1 MALLDDKGLT
11 YFVGK
16 LKGMFAPKN
25 HTHDGRY
32 YTESEIDGKLSGK
45 ANSSHTHTK
54 AQVGL
59 GNVDNTADSAKSV
72 KAATKLQTYKQGST
86 TATYGD
92 SYPLYAQWSGDDVV
106 LKCDNY
112 KVKVNYAENAGT
124 ANEINPNNSYGSITK
139 AVRPMFDSVRANRL
153 AFLPSDQ
160 IIIEKTVDGGKTW
173 TDAAIT
179 EYNKRALFSENGGG
193 FTLPQIDGKKN
204 ALCGIRLTI
213 TGMKYNVP
221 AGTAE
226 TAKYNYWNS
235 KYVKNTER
243 YCTIGDMFFWVSG
256 GSDDISLVIERA
268 TGAASTSWANL
279 FTSSSSTGY
288 LNGWSGPNYIKFSE
302 GTLGG
307 GTGQTSNWWNY
318 RFTFMSHPGNG
329 SAFNSNYITQ
339 AQNVTMIK
347 AYGASVWASPNN
359 LMSIDHMYSWDVD
372 KNVTF
377 PARVSA
383 SGFNG
388 TAAKLAR
395 DGDLANPM
403 TFNWSGKDG
412 QPTWLWGGEDGGNM
426 YVYNPSKFNV
436 NSAKTAASADSAK
449 KLTTNAGSATQPVY
463 FSNGV
468 PVATTYTL
476 GKSVPA
482 NAVFTDTNTWRGVQ
496 NNLTSDATDQSLSAA
511 QGKVLKALVDGKA
524 AASHTH
530 TKAQVG
536 LGNVDNTA
544 DSAKSVKYATSA
556 GSAENAT
563 KANRVADYNATSKS
577 IQIGY
582 SGDGITGDAIKYIAG
597 YTTGDGGEVSAKI
610 KDISKDALKGWIGSL
625 PANGGNST
633 TVNGHSV
640 NSDVPAGAKFTDT
653 TYGVATASSN
663 GLMTAADKAKLNG
676 IASNANNYSHPA
688 SSGNKHIPAG
698 GSAGQILR
706 WSADGTATWGPD
718 NNTTYSE
725 FKGATSSAAGG
736 GGLVPAPGTADVGKV
751 LKGSGAWGTLG
762 KSDVGLGNVD
772 NTADSAKS
780 VKYATSAGS
789 AGSAGSATNDS
800 KNQAITGYIRGLS
813 VSGRTVTYTRGD
825 GTTGSITTQD
835 SNTTYGNMTGATANA
850 AGKAG
855 LVPAPAAGTQGS
867 KYLRA
872 DGTWQTPP
880 DTNTTYGTA
889 SQGANGLM
897 SAADKKKLD
906 GIASGANNFTYSLPT
921 ASATVLGGVK
931 TGSNITNTSGVLS
944 LTKANVTSALG
955 YTPPTTNT
963 TYGNATTGSS
973 GLMSSSD
980 KTKLNGIASGA
991 NKTVVD
997 STISQSSTNPV
1008 QNGVITKRLQF
1019 LYSFKISRDKWN
1031 ESSDKSNW
1039 NVIVSW
1045 TNSSGTA
1052 LTGSTT
1058 GTPNLTADMSL
1069 GPAMMERTS
1078 SLKDNIILSGELSM
1092 INQGQ
1097 IYVCDTN
1104 KLSFTVKRRPV
1115 CDLMLYFYARQWTT

>member
-221 AGTAE
+221 AGTEE

-235 KYVKNTER
+235 KYVKDTER

-256 GSDDISLVIERA
+256 GSDNISLVIERA

-302 GTLGG
+302 NTLGG

-347 AYGASVWASPNN
+347 AYGASVWTTPNN
-359 LMSIDHMYSWDVD
+359 LMSNDHMYTWDVD
-372 KNVTF
+372 KNVAF
-377 PARVSA
+377 PAIVSA

-388 TAAKLAR
+388 TATKLAR
-395 DGDLANPM
+395 DGNLANPM

-449 KLTTNAGSATQPVY
+449 KLATNAGSATQPVY
-463 FSNGV
+463 FFNGV
-468 PVATTYTL
+468 PVATIYTL

-511 QGKVLKALVDGKA
+511 QGKVLKSLVDGKA
-524 AASHTH
+524 AANHTH
-530 TKAQVG
+530 TKSQVG

-556 GSAENAT
+556 GFAESAT
-563 KANRVADYNATSKS
+563 KASRVADYNATSKS

-597 YTTGDGGEVSAKI
+597 YTTGDGGDVSAKI

-625 PANGGNST
+625 PANGGDST

-653 TYGVATASSN
+653 NTWRDVIDNLASTAMDKSLSANQGKILKGLVDGKAASGHTHDDRYYTESEINTKLSGKSNTNHSHSAFGKATAD
-663 GLMTAADKAKLNG
+663 A
-676 IASNANNYSHPA
+676 
-688 SSGNKHIPAG
+688 
-698 GSAGQILR
+698 
-706 WSADGTATWGPD
+706 
-718 NNTTYSE
+718 
-725 FKGATSSAAGG
+725 
-736 GGLVPAPGTADVGKV
+736 
-751 LKGSGAWGTLG
+751 
-762 KSDVGLGNVD
+762 
-772 NTADSAKS
+772 
-780 VKYATSAGS
+780 AGS
-789 AGSAGSATNDS
+789 AGYVPAPAKG
-800 KNQAITGYIRGLS
+800 QQGQYL
-813 VSGRTVTYTRGD
+813 RGD
-825 GTTGSITTQD
+825 GTW
-835 SNTTYGNMTGATANA
+835 AT
-850 AGKAG
+850 
-855 LVPAPAAGTQGS
+855 P
-867 KYLRA
+867 
-872 DGTWQTPP
+872 
-880 DTNTTYGTA
+880 TNTTYGAA
-889 SQGANGLM
+889 SQSANGLM

-963 TYGNATTGSS
+963 TYGNATTSSS

-980 KTKLNGIASGA
+980 KSKLNGIASGA

-1058 GTPNLTADMSL
+1058 GTPNLTTDMSL

>member
-16 LKGMFAPKN
+16 LKDMFAPKN

-72 KAATKLQTYKQGST
+72 
-86 TATYGD
+86 
-92 SYPLYAQWSGDDVV
+92 
-106 LKCDNY
+106 
-112 KVKVNYAENAGT
+112 NYAKSAG
-124 ANEINPNNSYGSITK
+124 
-139 AVRPMFDSVRANRL
+139 AVAWGNVTGRPTS
-153 AFLPSDQ
+153 LPASD
-160 IIIEKTVDGGKTW
+160 VYAW
-173 TDAAIT
+173 
-179 EYNKRALFSENGGG
+179 
-193 FTLPQIDGKKN
+193 
-204 ALCGIRLTI
+204 
-213 TGMKYNVP
+213 
-221 AGTAE
+221 
-226 TAKYNYWNS
+226 AK
-235 KYVKNTER
+235 
-243 YCTIGDMFFWVSG
+243 
-256 GSDDISLVIERA
+256 
-268 TGAASTSWANL
+268 ASTKPSY
-279 FTSSSSTGY
+279 T
-288 LNGWSGPNYIKFSE
+288 KSE
-302 GTLGG
+302 
-307 GTGQTSNWWNY
+307 
-318 RFTFMSHPGNG
+318 
-329 SAFNSNYITQ
+329 
-339 AQNVTMIK
+339 
-347 AYGASVWASPNN
+347 
-359 LMSIDHMYSWDVD
+359 
-372 KNVTF
+372 
-377 PARVSA
+377 
-383 SGFNG
+383 
-388 TAAKLAR
+388 
-395 DGDLANPM
+395 
-403 TFNWSGKDG
+403 
-412 QPTWLWGGEDGGNM
+412 
-426 YVYNPSKFNV
+426 
-436 NSAKTAASADSAK
+436 
-449 KLTTNAGSATQPVY
+449 
-463 FSNGV
+463 
-468 PVATTYTL
+468 
-476 GKSVPA
+476 
-482 NAVFTDTNTWRGVQ
+482 
-496 NNLTSDATDQSLSAA
+496 
-511 QGKVLKALVDGKA
+511 
-524 AASHTH
+524 
-530 TKAQVG
+530 VG
-536 LGNVDNTA
+536 LSNVDNTA

-556 GSAENAT
+556 GSAGSAT

-653 TYGVATASSN
+653 NTWRGIQNNLTSDSTTDSLSAAQGKALKGLVDGKAASGHTHDDRYYTESEIDSKLGGKANTNHSHSAFGKATADAAGSAGYVPAPAKGQQGQYLRGDGTWATPTNTTYGDATTSAH

-676 IASNANNYSHPA
+676 IASNANNYSHPT

-706 WSADGTATWGPD
+706 WSADGTATWGAD
-718 NNTTYSE
+718 NNTTYSA
-725 FKGATSSAAGG
+725 FRGATSSTAGG

-751 LKGSGAWGTLG
+751 LKGSGVWGTLG
-762 KSDVGLGNVD
+762 KGDVGLGNVD

-800 KNQAITGYIRGLS
+800 KSQAITGYIRGLS

-835 SNTTYGNMTGATANA
+835 
-850 AGKAG
+850 
-855 LVPAPAAGTQGS
+855 
-867 KYLRA
+867 
-872 DGTWQTPP
+872 
-880 DTNTTYGTA
+880 TNTTYGTA
-889 SQGANGLM
+889 SQSTNGLM

-906 GIASGANNFTYSLPT
+906 GIANGANNFTYSLPT

-963 TYGNATTGSS
+963 TYGNATTSSS
-973 GLMSSSD
+973 GLMSSND
-980 KTKLNGIASGA
+980 KSKLDSIATGA

-997 STISQSSTNPV
+997 NALSQSSANPV
-1008 QNGVITKRLQF
+1008 ANSAVTKRLQF

-1039 NVIVSW
+1039 NVIVPWSD
-1045 TNSSGTA
+1045 SSGTS

-1058 GTPNLTADMSL
+1058 GTPNLTTGMSL

-1078 SLKDNIILSGELSM
+1078 SLNDNIILSGELSM